1 MAGTDDKLTAL
12 QAALAAEQAACYGYG
27 IVGAHLTGKAFAT
40 ASADC
45 VIHEQARDNLAKL
58 ITAAGATP
66 EPAAVAYRLPVAVLN
81 AADAAKLAVDLE
93 AEVLTAYVS
102 LVGVADPALRTLA
115 AQSMQTASVR
125 AARWGGKSQA
135 FPGLATP
142 SR

>member
-1 MAGTDDKLTAL
+1 MARVNDKLTGL
-12 QAALAAEQAACYGYG
+12 QATLAAEQAASYGYG
-27 IVGAHLTGKAFAT
+27 IVGAHLTGKAFAA

-45 VIHEQARDNLAKL
+45 ATHEQARDNLAKL
-58 ITAAGATP
+58 ITGLGATP
-66 EPAAVAYRLPVAVLN
+66 NPAAVAYRLPLAVLN

-93 AEVLTAYVS
+93 VEVLTAYVR

-115 AQSMQTASVR
+115 ARNMQSASVR
-125 AARWGGKSQA
+125 AARWGGQSQA